1 MKKRSLIFKISMFV
15 LITTAT
21 LMSGVG
27 YKFIHSEKIIFKK
40 VSQINVTYITML
52 LNERETDEFKTL
64 DDNVRFQTKTLGNIA
79 GQFIFNFDSEGFM
92 PILTSFQEIQEI
104 MAIQVKYSEGGT
116 FVATWKTEN
125 DKTESG
131 EKLPSAFPTDSFTA
145 LESDATFEG
154 KSFGKVIVHYT
165 NAHIRVKVG
174 KIRERMRTDIYN
186 IAVSMQK
193 MVSGS
198 VTDAVL
204 LLIVIA
210 IVIGIATLFLSRT
223 FMKPI
228 KQSIDGLTHGA
239 EDVLRVS
246 GQVGKSSRR
255 VADAATRLGAT
266 LEEVSLALGEMSDM
280 TRQNADNAKE
290 ASALSG
296 DLQSV
301 AEKGTLI
308 LDRMQ
313 KVIEQIKISSDQTT
327 KIIKTIDE
335 IAFQTDI
342 LALNAAVE
350 AARAGEVG
358 VSFAVVADEVRNL
371 AMRSASAARDTAM
384 LIEESQKNAESG
396 VAVAAEV
403 GNILKEIAAGVEKVT
418 ELVRTVSD
426 ASEEQTRDIDE
437 INQSV
442 GQMDMVAHVN
452 SDSARESV
460 SISEDLSAQ
469 AGEIS
474 DMVNILTGVVGS
486 GSVKA

>member
-1 MKKRSLIFKISMFV
+1 M
-15 LITTAT
+15 
-21 LMSGVG
+21 
-27 YKFIHSEKIIFKK
+27 
-40 VSQINVTYITML
+40 
-52 LNERETDEFKTL
+52 
-64 DDNVRFQTKTLGNIA
+64 
-79 GQFIFNFDSEGFM
+79 
-92 PILTSFQEIQEI
+92 
-104 MAIQVKYSEGGT
+104 
-116 FVATWKTEN
+116 
-125 DKTESG
+125 
-131 EKLPSAFPTDSFTA
+131 
-145 LESDATFEG
+145 
-154 KSFGKVIVHYT
+154 
-165 NAHIRVKVG
+165 G

-193 MVSGS
+193 MVSDS

-210 IVIGIATLFLSRT
+210 TFFLSRT

-228 KQSIDGLTHGA
+228 KQSIEGLTHGA

-255 VADAATRLGAT
+255 VADAATRLGTT

-280 TRQNADNAKE
+280 TRQNADSAKE

-296 DLQSV
+296 DLRSV

-350 AARAGEVG
+350 AARAGEAG

-396 VAVAAEV
+396 VTVAAEV
-403 GNILKEIAAGVEKVT
+403 GNILKKIAAGVEKVT

-426 ASEEQTRDIDE
+426 ASEEQTRDIDK

-452 SDSARESV
+452 SDSDRESV

-486 GSVKA
+486 GDVKA